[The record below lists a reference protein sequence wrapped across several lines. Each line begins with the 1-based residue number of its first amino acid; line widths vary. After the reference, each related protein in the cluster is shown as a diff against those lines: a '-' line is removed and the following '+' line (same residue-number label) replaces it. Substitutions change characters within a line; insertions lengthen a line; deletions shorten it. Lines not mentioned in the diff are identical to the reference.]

1 VLTRVFLVAV
11 GGGLGSVA
19 RYLLDG
25 AVYRFA
31 PVTFPYGTFVVNVL
45 GCLIFGVLVGLA
57 EDRLAVG
64 TVSRVFVLTGILG
77 GFTTFSTFS
86 FETIQLLRDGEWV
99 RGSVNV
105 IGQVTGGLVA
115 LWAALAAT
123 RMI

>member
-1 VLTRVFLVAV
+1 VLTRVLLVAA
-11 GGGLGSVA
+11 GGGLGSAA

-31 PVTFPYGTFVVNVL
+31 PATFPYGTFVVNVL
-45 GCLIFGVLVGLA
+45 GCLIFGALVGLA

-64 TVSRVFVLTGILG
+64 TISRVFVLTGILG

-86 FETIQLLRDGEWV
+86 FETIELLRDGEWV
-99 RGSVNV
+99 RGGINV
-105 IGQVTGGLVA
+105 VGQVTGGLVA
-115 LWAALAAT
+115 LWAARAAT